1 MLTKTLPR
9 ASARALLGA
18 AAAGSAVGL
27 GLAGAYLAG
36 ASTPATLIHSP
47 SQALASAAA
56 RNFSDAALQQN
67 IAQMPPG
74 AQVIAKRH
82 DPFFVAN
89 AVLRDRQAAEFAAR
103 LQRADFA
110 PTGPTVASL
119 MLRPSLGVGR
129 FDASSRFDL
138 SVADALDSARDLECL
153 TQAVYYEARGE
164 SAEGQRA
171 VAQVVLNRVH
181 HPAFPKT
188 VCAVVFQ
195 GAAVGHGCQFSFAC
209 DGSMHDRREPAAW
222 RRAETVAARA
232 LGGVVMASVGK
243 STHFH
248 AVGYGSQWDG
258 DMIRV
263 AQVGMHIFFRF
274 GRGGPAAMHLP
285 ADGLQTAQAAAST
298 PVPQPGPVLASL
310 LPPSVVGGAAAS
322 TRAEAKAAPAPKES
336 QPQSAPN
343 GGVQPT
349 SGPAPAP
356 AKTDAPTA

>member
-1 MLTKTLPR
+1 M
-9 ASARALLGA
+9 
-18 AAAGSAVGL
+18 
-27 GLAGAYLAG
+27 
-36 ASTPATLIHSP
+36 
-47 SQALASAAA
+47 
-56 RNFSDAALQQN
+56 QQN
-67 IAQMPPG
+67 IALMPPG
-74 AQVIAKRH
+74 AQAIAKRH

-103 LQRADFA
+103 LQRADPA
-110 PTGPTVASL
+110 PEGPTVANL
-119 MLRPSLGVGR
+119 MLRPVLGIGR

-138 SVADALDSARDLECL
+138 SMADALDSARDLECL

-164 SAEGQRA
+164 SGEGQRA
-171 VAQVVLNRVH
+171 VAQVVLNRVR

-232 LGGVVMASVGK
+232 LGGTIMAEVGK

-274 GRGGPAAMHLP
+274 GRSGAAALHVP
-285 ADGLQTAQAAAST
+285 ADGMQIAQGAPAPAPNGAAA
-298 PVPQPGPVLASL
+298 PPPPVLASL
-310 LPPSVVGGAAAS
+310 LPAPLAAGTS
-322 TRAEAKAAPAPKES
+322 TAARLDLKT
-336 QPQSAPN
+336 
-343 GGVQPT
+343 V
-349 SGPAPAP
+349 AP
-356 AKTDAPTA
+356 AKDAPAQGVSVTSAVTQPTNASKAETPTA